1 MFSKGKL
8 FAAFL
13 IVSSMSVA
21 AVAQTPPAPPVA
33 PRVEGFTFTT
43 DSGGYLGVQTQE
55 VTKDNFSKF
64 GLREV
69 RGVAIEKVV
78 ENSPAAQ
85 AGLQDNDVIVRFN
98 GEDVTGSRKLT
109 RMIAEVAPDHKAR
122 ITVLRGGSEREITAT
137 LGKRPGMTFSE
148 GNFSGTFSPAVP
160 SVPWTTV
167 PSMPRVMPAPPSGTV
182 ATPEGYREFFSFS
195 TSRQIG
201 VGVSTLNK
209 QLGDYFGV
217 SDGKGLLVN
226 NVRENSAAAKA
237 GLRAG
242 DVIVDVDGKAV
253 STTSELIRAI
263 SEKKEGDVSL
273 TIIRNKNRQTIRVTP
288 EKAPEGENIQRLR
301 DLMIQEN
308 GSVRAPARHFRLT
321 GPQGAPGT
329 RIQIAPRT
337 L

>member
-1 MFSKGKL
+1 MLSRSKL

-13 IVSSMSVA
+13 ITA
-21 AVAQTPPAPPVA
+21 AMCVGAIAQA

-43 DSGGYLGVQTQE
+43 DGGYLGVQTQE

-78 ENSPAAQ
+78 ENSPAAK

-98 GEDVTGSRKLT
+98 GEEVTSTRKLT
-109 RMIAEVAPDHKAR
+109 RLIGEVAPDHQVR
-122 ITVLRGGSEREITAT
+122 ITVLRNGSEREISAT

-148 GNFSGTFSPAVP
+148 GMFRTTVP
-160 SVPWTTV
+160 SVPSIPSV
-167 PSMPRVMPAPPSGTV
+167 PSVPRVWTYPEGTV
-182 ATPEGYREFFSFS
+182 ITPEKFGEFYSFGAA
-195 TSRQIG
+195 RQIG
-201 VGVSTLNK
+201 VSVSTLGK

-217 SDGKGLLVN
+217 AEGKGLLIN
-226 NVRENSAAAKA
+226 NVRENSAASKA

-242 DVIVDVDGKAV
+242 DVIVEVDGKAV
-253 STTSELIRAI
+253 STTGELSRAI
-263 SEKKEGDVSL
+263 NEKKEGDVSL

-288 EKAPEGENIQRLR
+288 EKGAGSENLQRLR
-301 DLMIQEN
+301 EMMTEE
-308 GSVRAPARHFRLT
+308 SRVRSQALRQLQLDRQRFVPS
-321 GPQGAPGT
+321 
-329 RIQIAPRT
+329 RIRRAPRT